1 MTRNMSTNDR
11 LLRAALAAPAA
22 LGGALVL
29 GPATILGAVLLV
41 LAAIMLG
48 TAAIGYCPLYALF
61 GLSTCGRRRT
71 AAHGG

>member
-1 MTRNMSTNDR
+1 MTRNMSTSDR

-29 GPATILGAVLLV
+29 GPATILGIVLLA

-61 GLSTCGRRRT
+61 GLSTRERRRP
-71 AAHGG
+71 AAHRG